1 MRTSPTRKDFR
12 NWRKRYRK
20 VCSTHVNLFRTSGSP
35 AIQQQKFQTREDAR
49 YNGCVARGTR
59 QSTEYIGWNQRG
71 SLPLS
76 SSKLGAESGAMQEQ
90 LWRQSENRDNCNAR
104 AYAARHKT
112 IEITTLLPSSKNESP
127 NSRKSFITVSKHD
140 ARFSTEMLHVEYIL
154 FN

>member
-1 MRTSPTRKDFR
+1 M
-12 NWRKRYRK
+12 
-20 VCSTHVNLFRTSGSP
+20 NLFRTSGSP